1 MASTRRPP
9 PMQIFQDPIIP
20 FDHSHIPSSLTTSS
34 PFRTVP
40 NPSPDQKIVFD
51 PPVSIPSGQ
60 SPLKPST
67 KSNTPP
73 KALFNGQVNGVS
85 LPPPRPKNF
94 ITDSPRKKPAFSTF
108 HTSVSQKPQKALFT
122 TFSSSWPPDK
132 ENEVPTSLYNDNYAE
147 FPDPA
152 YAYKG
157 PLKRT
162 LLEAAPLKDRQY
174 KKPRIEE
181 AEPFQL
187 PEPEDMP
194 RVDDDG
200 AKPAYSY
207 ATLIGMSILR
217 APNRRLTLAQI
228 YKWISDTFA
237 YYRVSE
243 TGWQNSIRH
252 NLSLNKAFVKQE
264 RPKDDPGKGNY
275 WALASGTEHQFVKDK
290 PIRRQVSLTTPCVSS
305 LLPKDGSKG
314 LNQHLL
320 CTTSV
325 PKDSA
330 SAAEI
335 RPLSDSI
342 PSSDATIPASDP
354 LSHDDEPEQIIHMPP
369 PSAGVQQSS
378 PLQDIHS
385 SPPIARHVSHRNAT
399 PPPAPCIPTSSHSRS
414 RKRKISAMNDS
425 GYFSSIESSAVR
437 PPNTAGLLPFES
449 DADRPR
455 VKRGRAE
462 EEIARIRS
470 SSHDSPSKGRASI
483 RQPTPQLVS
492 SSPLHH
498 YDSSLMLPPL
508 TPATTFKI
516 PPKAPASVSP
526 NTNLRN
532 HRDRIKALVGSPVR
546 GVGLLS
552 DELPWSPAFKIEE
565 EEPYIFSDNFRS
577 GFDVFADNAGNAL
590 PATIRGSPEKRPA
603 RRPRLDRASTTAN
616 VLADITDSNKSNK
629 KQPLTPALNVPFFQ
643 PADMQG
649 SPSKFSGLDA
659 SMLTTPQEDLF
670 DIDFFTDDSA
680 GFSGVDILK
689 GFQKIGG
696 DIKEERETTHNAP
709 RRPGPGGRSLTS
721 RF

>member
-1 MASTRRPP
+1 M
-9 PMQIFQDPIIP
+9 
-20 FDHSHIPSSLTTSS
+20 
-34 PFRTVP
+34 
-40 NPSPDQKIVFD
+40 
-51 PPVSIPSGQ
+51 
-60 SPLKPST
+60 
-67 KSNTPP
+67 
-73 KALFNGQVNGVS
+73 
-85 LPPPRPKNF
+85 
-94 ITDSPRKKPAFSTF
+94 
-108 HTSVSQKPQKALFT
+108 SQKPQKALFT
-122 TFSSSWPPDK
+122 TFSSSWLPDK
-132 ENEVPTSLYNDNYAE
+132 ENELPTSMYNDSYAE

-181 AEPFQL
+181 AETFKL

-194 RVDDDG
+194 QIDDDG
-200 AKPAYSY
+200 SKPPYSY

-275 WALASGTEHQFVKDK
+275 WAIESGMEHQFVKDK
-290 PIRRQVSLTTPCVSS
+290 PSRRPVSLTTPGITST
-305 LLPKDGSKG
+305 LQKDGNKG
-314 LNQHLL
+314 LNQNLL
-320 CTTSV
+320 SKASV
-325 PKDSA
+325 SEDSVGV
-330 SAAEI
+330 AAT
-335 RPLSDSI
+335 RPLDDSG

-354 LSHDDEPEQIIHMPP
+354 LSHDGEPEQVIHMPP
-369 PSAGVQQSS
+369 PSSRIQQSS

-385 SPPIARHVSHRNAT
+385 SPPIARRINRRDAT
-399 PPPAPCIPTSSHSRS
+399 PPPAPCMPTSSRSRS
-414 RKRKISAMNDS
+414 RKSRISGMNDS
-425 GYFSSIESSAVR
+425 GYFSSIESSVIK
-437 PPNTAGLLPFES
+437 PQNTGVLPFGS

-462 EEIARIRS
+462 EEIARLRS

-492 SSPLHH
+492 SSPLRHF
-498 YDSSLMLPPL
+498 DSSLMLPPL

-516 PPKAPASVSP
+516 PPKPPASVSP

-532 HRDRIKALVGSPVR
+532 HRDRIRALVGSPVR

-565 EEPYIFSDNFRS
+565 EPYIFSDNFRL
-577 GFDVFADNAGNAL
+577 GFDVFADSAGAGI
-590 PATIRGSPEKRPA
+590 PASVRGSPEKRSV

-616 VLADITDSNKSNK
+616 ILADITGSNKSNK
-629 KQPLTPALNVPFFQ
+629 KQSATPTLDVPFFQ
-643 PADMQG
+643 PSNTQC
-649 SPSKFSGLDA
+649 SPSKFSSSDT
-659 SMLTTPQEDLF
+659 SMLAMPQEDLL
-670 DIDFFTDDSA
+670 DLDLFTEGTA
-680 GFSGVDILK
+680 GYSGVDILQ

-696 DIKEERETTHNAP
+696 EVKEERETKHNTSG
-709 RRPGPGGRSLTS
+709 RPGLGGRSLTT

>member
-9 PMQIFQDPIIP
+9 PMQIFQDPIISV
-20 FDHSHIPSSLTTSS
+20 DHPHNASAITMSS
-34 PFRTVP
+34 PFRLIA
-40 NPSPDQKIVFD
+40 NPSTSRDIILD
-51 PPVSIPSGQ
+51 PPVSGPSGT

-67 KSNTPP
+67 KSNSPP
-73 KALFNGQVNGVS
+73 KVHFDRHINAIS
-85 LPPPRPKNF
+85 LPPPRPKSF

-108 HTSVSQKPQKALFT
+108 NVSTSQKPQKALFT

-132 ENEVPTSLYNDNYAE
+132 ENEVPISMYNDNYAE

-162 LLEAAPLKDRQY
+162 LLEAAPLKDRQF

-181 AEPFQL
+181 AETFQL

-200 AKPAYSY
+200 SKPPYSY

-275 WALASGTEHQFVKDK
+275 WALASGTEHQFAKDK
-290 PIRRQVSLTTPCVSS
+290 PMRRPVSLSTPSVSS
-305 LLPKDGSKG
+305 TFQKDGFKGSK
-314 LNQHLL
+314 QHPLGNASAL
-320 CTTSV
+320 
-325 PKDSA
+325 KDSI

-335 RPLSDSI
+335 RPLVDSG

-354 LSHDDEPEQIIHMPP
+354 LSHDDESELIIDMPP
-369 PSAGVQQSS
+369 PSSRIRQSS

-385 SPPIARHVSHRNAT
+385 SPPVARRINRRDAT
-399 PPPAPCIPTSSHSRS
+399 PPPAPCIPNSVHSRS
-414 RKRKISAMNDS
+414 RQRKVSAMNDS
-425 GYFSSIESSAVR
+425 GYFSSIESSVLR
-437 PPNTAGLLPFES
+437 PQTTAGSLPFES
-449 DADRPR
+449 ETDRLK

-470 SSHDSPSKGRASI
+470 SSHDSPSKGRAGI

-492 SSPLHH
+492 SSPLRHF
-498 YDSSLMLPPL
+498 DSSLMLPPL
-508 TPATTFKI
+508 TPATTFKL

-552 DELPWSPAFKIEE
+552 DELPWSPAFNTE
-565 EEPYIFSDNFRS
+565 EEPYIFNDSFRS
-577 GFDVFADNAGNAL
+577 GFDVFADSAGSTM
-590 PATIRGSPEKRPA
+590 PATIRGSPEKRSTK
-603 RRPRLDRASTTAN
+603 RPRLDRASTTAN
-616 VLADITDSNKSNK
+616 ILADITGSNKSNK
-629 KQPLTPALNVPFFQ
+629 RQTTTPKLDVPFFQ
-643 PADMQG
+643 PSNMQA
-649 SPSKFSGLDA
+649 SPSKFSGPDA
-659 SMLTTPQEDLF
+659 SLLAIPQEELF
-670 DIDFFTDDSA
+670 DIDLFTEDSA
-680 GFSGVDILK
+680 GYSGVDILQ

-696 DIKEERETTHNAP
+696 DKTEEREAAYNAP
-709 RRPGPGGRSLTS
+709 GRPALGGRSFTS